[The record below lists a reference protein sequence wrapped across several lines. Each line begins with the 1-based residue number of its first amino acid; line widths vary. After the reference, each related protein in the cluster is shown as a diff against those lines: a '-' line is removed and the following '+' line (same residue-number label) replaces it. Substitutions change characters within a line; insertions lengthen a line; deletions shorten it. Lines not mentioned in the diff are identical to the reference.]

1 MSLGRKTLC
10 GFVERPNGKGA
21 CVSFSNGNESPQKPI
36 ESDSLAHVLSELV
49 DILRT
54 HKTNYALIGGLA
66 VSVRGRV
73 RSTRDIDLLL
83 DVPQLELPRLLDDL
97 QQRGFEFD
105 LRTLLSEW
113 ANGITQLTWRG
124 RIRVDWLKPVVVQ
137 FQHVLDRATEVPLND
152 QRVRVADVEGL
163 ILLKLTAWRPQD
175 QEDVRGLL
183 AKHAGQLDLDWVR
196 REISQLTTANA
207 PVLDEFEAMVCEF
220 YDSATR
226 GQ

>member
-1 MSLGRKTLC
+1 M
-10 GFVERPNGKGA
+10 
-21 CVSFSNGNESPQKPI
+21 SFSNGNESPQKPI

>member
-1 MSLGRKTLC
+1 M
-10 GFVERPNGKGA
+10 
-21 CVSFSNGNESPQKPI
+21 SFSNGNERPPKPI
-36 ESDSLAHVLSELV
+36 ESDSLSRVLSELV
-49 DILRT
+49 DVLRT

-97 QQRGFEFD
+97 KQRGFEFD
-105 LRTLLSEW
+105 LRALLSEW
-113 ANGITQLTWRG
+113 AKGITQLTWRG

-196 REISQLTTANA
+196 REISQLTASNS
-207 PVLDEFEAMVCEF
+207 PVLIEFETMVGEF
-220 YDSATR
+220 YTT
-226 GQ
+226 

>member
-1 MSLGRKTLC
+1 M
-10 GFVERPNGKGA
+10 
-21 CVSFSNGNESPQKPI
+21 SFSNGNQSPQKPI

-49 DILRT
+49 DVLRA

-113 ANGITQLTWRG
+113 SHGITQLTWRG

-183 AKHAGQLDLDWVR
+183 AKHAGQLDLDGVR
-196 REISQLTTANA
+196 REISPLTELSS
-207 PVLDEFEAMVCEF
+207 PMLGEFEAIVCEF
-220 YDSATR
+220 YGPATQER
-226 GQ
+226 PHG

>member
-1 MSLGRKTLC
+1 M
-10 GFVERPNGKGA
+10 
-21 CVSFSNGNESPQKPI
+21 SFSNGNETPPKPV
-36 ESDSLAHVLSELV
+36 ESDSLSRVLSELV
-49 DILRT
+49 DVLRT

-66 VSVRGRV
+66 VSARGHL
-73 RSTRDIDLLL
+73 RSTRLIDLLL

-105 LRTLLSEW
+105 LRSLLSEW
-113 ANGITQLTWRG
+113 THGITQLTWRG

-137 FQHVLDRATEVPLND
+137 FQHVLDRATEVPLNN
-152 QRVRVADVEGL
+152 QRVRVVDVEGL

-196 REISQLTTANA
+196 REISQLTAANA
-207 PVLDEFEAMVCEF
+207 PVLDEFEAMVSEF
-220 YDSATR
+220 YSA
-226 GQ
+226 

>member
-1 MSLGRKTLC
+1 M
-10 GFVERPNGKGA
+10 
-21 CVSFSNGNESPQKPI
+21 SFSNGNESPQKPI
-36 ESDSLAHVLSELV
+36 ESDSLSHVLSELV
-49 DILRT
+49 DVLRT
-54 HKTNYALIGGLA
+54 HKTIYALIGGLA

-83 DVPQLELPRLLDDL
+83 DIPQIELPRLLDDL

-113 ANGITQLTWRG
+113 AQGITQLTWRG

-207 PVLDEFEAMVCEF
+207 PVLHEFEAMVCEF
-220 YDSATR
+220 YDSATQ
-226 GQ
+226 GLQHG

>member
-1 MSLGRKTLC
+1 MS
-10 GFVERPNGKGA
+10 
-21 CVSFSNGNESPQKPI
+21 SSNGNENPPKPI
-36 ESDSLAHVLSELV
+36 ESDSLSNVLSELV
-49 DILRT
+49 DVLRT

-66 VSVRGRV
+66 VSIRGRV

-105 LRTLLSEW
+105 LRSLLSEW
-113 ANGITQLTWRG
+113 AYGITQLTWRG

-137 FQHVLDRATEVPLND
+137 FQHVLDRATEVPLNN

-163 ILLKLTAWRPQD
+163 ILLKLAAWRPQD

-196 REISQLTTANA
+196 REFTQLTEPNS
-207 PVLDEFEAMVCEF
+207 PVLIEFEAMVLEF
-220 YDSATR
+220 YTP
-226 GQ
+226 

>member
-1 MSLGRKTLC
+1 M
-10 GFVERPNGKGA
+10 
-21 CVSFSNGNESPQKPI
+21 SFSSGNESPQKPI
-36 ESDSLAHVLSELV
+36 ESDSLSHVLSELV
-49 DILRT
+49 DVLRT

-66 VSVRGRV
+66 VSVRGRI

-83 DVPQLELPRLLDDL
+83 DVPQLELPRLLEDL

-105 LRTLLSEW
+105 LRSLLSEW
-113 ANGITQLTWRG
+113 AQGITQLTWRG

-196 REISQLTTANA
+196 REISQLTTLDA
-207 PVLDEFEAMVCEF
+207 PELVEFEAMVSEF
-220 YDSATR
+220 YDSATPEQSH
-226 GQ
+226 G

>member
-1 MSLGRKTLC
+1 MGRKTLC
-10 GFVERPNGKGA
+10 GFVERLNGKGA
-21 CVSFSNGNESPQKPI
+21 CVSFSNGSEPPQKPI

-49 DILRT
+49 DVLWT

-66 VSVRGRV
+66 VLARGHL
-73 RSTRDIDLLL
+73 RSTRVIDLLL

-105 LRTLLSEW
+105 LRSLLSEW
-113 ANGITQLTWRG
+113 AHGITQFTWRG

-196 REISQLTTANA
+196 CEISQLTTANA
-207 PVLDEFEAMVCEF
+207 PVLNDFEAMVREF
-220 YDSATR
+220 YV
-226 GQ
+226 

>member
-1 MSLGRKTLC
+1 MS
-10 GFVERPNGKGA
+10 F
-21 CVSFSNGNESPQKPI
+21 FNGNETPPKPI
-36 ESDSLAHVLSELV
+36 ESDSLSRVLSELV
-49 DILRT
+49 DVLRS

-73 RSTRDIDLLL
+73 RSTRDIDPLL

-105 LRTLLSEW
+105 LRSLLSEW
-113 ANGITQLTWRG
+113 AHGITQLTWRG

-207 PVLDEFEAMVCEF
+207 PVLSEFEAMVNEF
-220 YDSATR
+220 YV
-226 GQ
+226 